1 MMALCSLLG
10 VPISLIIVPIAARAR
25 SQSVWTAG
33 ICAVGVIGVVGILVA
48 PGAAPWLWVLCIGI
62 GMGVFALGVALI
74 SLRSSSAADT
84 RALSTMTQSVG
95 YLIAALGPL
104 GFGLLHSITGGWTVS
119 LFALLAILVAEVV
132 IGWFVGRA
140 RYV

>member
-1 MMALCSLLG
+1 
-10 VPISLIIVPIAARAR
+10 
-25 SQSVWTAG
+25 VWTAG